1 MEKLTYTLFGKPILP
16 LEEPFCETCSEKLSN
31 KSYQQCYRCHTNQ
44 YTRYFTYL
52 RAVGYY
58 IKKDG
63 SNILSKYIR
72 LKYSKTLSKDLKEK
86 LAKGFAELLNQ
97 YISNN
102 QYIIEEIDF
111 IFPVPMFEEEEIESG
126 FNLVKT
132 IVKFLSEKTGIEAI
146 YDNLVKIRKTK
157 KQAHLNQEERIENVK
172 RAYIIQRPDEINE
185 KQILLIDD
193 VTTSCTTVNE
203 CARVLIEAGVKEVR
217 VLVLARNTKPPGG
230 TQNE

>member
-1 MEKLTYTLFGKPILP
+1 MDKLTYTLFGKPILP
-16 LEEPFCETCSEKLSN
+16 LEKPYCETCSEKLSN
-31 KSYQQCYRCHTNQ
+31 EGYQQCYRCYTDQ

-52 RAVGYY
+52 RAVGHYT
-58 IKKDG
+58 KKDK
-63 SNILSKYIR
+63 SDRLSQFIR
-72 LKYSKTLSKDLKEK
+72 LKYLKALSIDLKEK

-97 YISNN
+97 FISNN
-102 QYIIEEIDF
+102 QYIIEEIDY
-111 IFPVPMFEEEEIESG
+111 IFPVPMFEEEEIEKG

-132 IVKFLSEKTGIEAI
+132 IVKFLSEKTGIEGI

-193 VTTSCTTVNE
+193 VTTSCATVNE

-217 VLVLARNTKPPGG
+217 VLVLARKTNPPGG